1 VAAPYRIRYG
11 CGQFRAVYARFPNKG
26 GVLKKIL
33 DHLRGST
40 TILLIEWAVVTFVI
54 VVLVLILNAGLEG
67 MPQ

>member
-1 VAAPYRIRYG
+1 M
-11 CGQFRAVYARFPNKG
+11 
-26 GVLKKIL
+26 KKIL